1 MEELITAASQVGFPI
16 LISLLLLVRFEKK
29 IDKLTDSINKLS
41 DKVDQVEVLENY
53 RRKGYDNAK

>member
-16 LISLLLLVRFEKK
+16 LVSLLLLVRFEKK
-29 IDKLTDSINKLS
+29 LDKLTDSINKLS
-41 DKVDQVEVLENY
+41 DKVDKVEVLESY

>member
-53 RRKGYDNAK
+53 RRKGYGNAK